1 MLWLFRC
8 IIYIDEC
15 TGEVIQNF
23 FIPVTWGIDGGVD
36 ICCINEVLMRLVV
49 LWIYCTF
56 SMIFSIAI
64 FVDWLYR
71 CAPECISYL
80 RFTSASDIW
89 AYGVTMWEMFSYG
102 FQPWAA
108 LTGHQ
113 ILEAIDEPN
122 FQVISKLLF
131 LYYWNS
137 LGLQIMFQEWLIEV

>member
-1 MLWLFRC
+1 MLLFRC

-15 TGEVIQNF
+15 TGEVIQDF
-23 FIPVTWGIDGGVD
+23 FIPVTWGIDSVD
-36 ICCINEVLMRLVV
+36 GICYINEVLMRLVV
-49 LWIYCTF
+49 LWIYYTF
-56 SMIFSIAI
+56 SMAFFIAV
-64 FVDWLYR
+64 FVGWLCR

-89 AYGVTMWEMFSYG
+89 AYGVTLWEMFSYG

-137 LGLQIMFQEWLIEV
+137 LGLQIVFQEWLIEV

>member
-1 MLWLFRC
+1 LLLFRC

-15 TGEVIQNF
+15 TGEVIQDF
-23 FIPVTWGIDGGVD
+23 FIPVTWGIDSVD
-36 ICCINEVLMRLVV
+36 GICYINEVLMRLVV
-49 LWIYCTF
+49 LWIYYTF
-56 SMIFSIAI
+56 SMAFFIAV
-64 FVDWLYR
+64 FVGWLCR

-89 AYGVTMWEMFSYG
+89 AYGVTLWEMFSYG

-137 LGLQIMFQEWLIEV
+137 LGLQIVFQEWLIEV

>member
-1 MLWLFRC
+1 
-8 IIYIDEC
+8 
-15 TGEVIQNF
+15 
-23 FIPVTWGIDGGVD
+23 
-36 ICCINEVLMRLVV
+36 MRLVV
-49 LWIYCTF
+49 LWIYYTF
-56 SMIFSIAI
+56 SMAFFIAV
-64 FVDWLYR
+64 FVGWLCR

-89 AYGVTMWEMFSYG
+89 AYGVTLWEMFSYG

-137 LGLQIMFQEWLIEV
+137 LGLQIVFQEWLIEV